1 MDEEEEV
8 ELRQILRSRFQSNSS
23 GWQEPVSVWRNDQT
37 GEIEWI
43 DAEDIPV
50 ETDASSNTNPWFVD
64 EPEPEPLVAAELS
77 PASISSPAPPAPEN
91 LPSEFLP
98 LYRYLIDSPF
108 VERSS
113 ISFIDAKAEP
123 NGQGEAAWTDWV
135 VVVQMKEGREGG
147 IRGATEAVREILSD
161 ASSAKVRI
169 EGISGNPSTSWSMV
183 DGSNIVVHILT
194 KESREMYQ
202 IEDIWTGRRQSTSM
216 HN

>member
-1 MDEEEEV
+1 MDEEEEA

-23 GWQEPVSVWRNDQT
+23 NWQEPVSVWRNEQT

-43 DAEDIPV
+43 GAEDLPA
-50 ETDASSNTNPWFVD
+50 ETDASSETNPWFVD
-64 EPEPEPLVAAELS
+64 EPEPAPSITAELS
-77 PASISSPAPPAPEN
+77 PAPISSPAPPAPEN
-91 LPSEFLP
+91 LPSEFLS

-123 NGQGEAAWTDWV
+123 CGQGEEAWTDWV

-147 IRGATEAVREILSD
+147 IRGATEAVREILSA
-161 ASSAKVRI
+161 ASPAKVRI

-183 DGSNIVVHILT
+183 DGGKIVVHILT

-202 IEDIWTGRRQSTSM
+202 IEDIWTGQRRSTST
-216 HN
+216 NN